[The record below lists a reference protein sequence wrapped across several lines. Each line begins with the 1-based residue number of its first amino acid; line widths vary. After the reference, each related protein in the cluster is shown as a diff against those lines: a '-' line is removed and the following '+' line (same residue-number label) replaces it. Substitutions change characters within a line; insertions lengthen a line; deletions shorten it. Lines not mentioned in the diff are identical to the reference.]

1 LTSQPEG
8 SIFQC
13 MKRRNTTL
21 KATRLAVLALL
32 AVAALLSC
40 TIKQQ
45 VDLEAD
51 ASGTVSM
58 QIRLEP
64 VFVQYIEDLSALTG
78 ESMEGQIFNVEEIEN
93 SFADRED
100 VKLLSARTPTKDTLE
115 MKLEYKSIE
124 EVFSGEQMLQ
134 ESGIIRFAKVSQGY
148 SVRFHLD
155 RENFPAVMTFIPAL
169 QNPLFEGLGPQEN
182 DDTTEEE
189 YYELMDLALGDGGA
203 ESVRNA
209 YIETKVNVRGT
220 LVSQSGG
227 TVTPGGVTFSVP
239 LIRVLL
245 LDKPLDYSL
254 VFK

>member
-1 LTSQPEG
+1 
-8 SIFQC
+8 
-13 MKRRNTTL
+13 MARRNTSIKTVWL
-21 KATRLAVLALL
+21 AAFTVLAVT
-32 AVAALLSC
+32 ALLSC

-78 ESMEGQIFNVEEIEN
+78 ESFDGGIFNAEEIEKE
-93 SFADRED
+93 FAERED
-100 VKLLSARTPTKDTLE
+100 VTLLAIETPSPDTLN
-115 MKLEYKSIE
+115 MKLEYTSIE
-124 EVFSGEQMLQ
+124 EVFSSEQELRA
-134 ESGIIRFAKVSQGY
+134 SGIIRFERVSQGY

-155 RENFPAVMTFIPAL
+155 RENFPAVMTFVPAL

-189 YYELMDLALGDGGA
+189 YYELMDLALGEGGA
-203 ESVRNA
+203 ESVRNS
-209 YIETKVNVRGT
+209 YIETRVNVRGT
-220 LVSQSGG
+220 LISQTGG
-227 TVTPGGVTFSVP
+227 TITPGGVTFTIP

-245 LDKPLDYSL
+245 LDEPLDYSL
-254 VFK
+254 VFR